1 MQCLLQLA
9 ANFMGGCAF
18 SRTDT
23 AALGGSYLHIPRC
36 ITLSFVCAAGG
47 CHLKGW

>member
-9 ANFMGGCAF
+9 ANFMGGCAP
-18 SRTDT
+18 SRPDT
-23 AALGGSYLHIPRC
+23 AALGGSHLQTPC
-36 ITLSFVCAAGG
+36 CKTLPFVCAAGG